1 MDTEQDENVNE
12 FLKEIQNRRKLPR
25 SLPEALKKL
34 QEADNT
40 TTERIFHDY
49 GGVHAWTAYVLVKR
63 ATESTGHVS
72 GRGKRRRLLD
82 RIEEQS
88 IESRKLL
95 AERIGA
101 RIEPLQQQRFHR
113 ASQPASSRGNGREP
127 VYTECSQDTED
138 NQLAREGSQQSER
151 RSAGPDSA
159 TSQLTPHQTPRLI
172 PFATTQ
178 DFAFPISAST
188 SASVLN
194 PIGFFSEDR
203 HILKHASI
211 AECAS
216 IFPPYLA
223 RAIIRQTSPNNSG
236 ILGAAISMAL
246 PFQGFPNYLVRIEVT
261 SSKVEHIAQELF
273 GAQLE
278 TEHGVRYLCQPN
290 GQKITPYPRLLLRE
304 CRLDNI
310 GSFFGLELA
319 NAIFAT
325 PVYQMDIQQRNGYT
339 SCISMA
345 ISSVAD
351 ESADI
356 FILLWPKEAM
366 ALRDRLYT

>member
-1 MDTEQDENVNE
+1 MNNEQDDNINE
-12 FLKEIQNRRKLPR
+12 FLEEIQNRRKLPR
-25 SLPEALKKL
+25 SLPQALKNL
-34 QEADNT
+34 QEADEV
-40 TTERIFHDY
+40 TTERIFYDY
-49 GGVHAWTAYVLVKR
+49 GGVPAWTAYVLVKR

-88 IESRKLL
+88 IESRQSL
-95 AERIGA
+95 AERLGA
-101 RIEPLQQQRFHR
+101 RIEPVQQQRFQR
-113 ASQPASSRGNGREP
+113 ASQPASSSRGNERELLCAEG
-127 VYTECSQDTED
+127 TGDD
-138 NQLAREGSQQSER
+138 QLARESSQQSEI
-151 RSAGPDSA
+151 RSTGPDST
-159 TSQLTPHQTPRLI
+159 TSQLTPQQTPRLV
-172 PFATTQ
+172 PFATTHG
-178 DFAFPISAST
+178 FTSSISAST
-188 SASVLN
+188 SAGVLN
-194 PIGFFSEDR
+194 PIEFFSEER
-203 HILKHASI
+203 HVLKYASI

-223 RAIIRQTSPNNSG
+223 RAIVRRTLPHNSG
-236 ILGAAISMAL
+236 TLGAAISMAL
-246 PFQGFPNYLVRIEVT
+246 PFQGFTKCLVRIEVT

-278 TEHGVRYLCQPN
+278 TEHGVRYLYQPN

-310 GSFFGLELA
+310 GSFFGSELA
-319 NAIFAT
+319 DAIFAT
-325 PVYQMDIQQRNGYT
+325 PVYQMDIQKRNGYT
-339 SCISMA
+339 SCVSMA

-356 FILLWPKEAM
+356 FILLWPKEGM